1 MSSREYPFPVA
12 VSQLGAQDSRE
23 AQDARAVAWISQQ
36 PGGPIAVV
44 TPQRR
49 FEGETLK
56 RLVGRPGTVH
66 LTWRGFSAGSL
77 TQRRVVY
84 AWPDRQHLNDLWG
97 AHADAVV
104 VIEWGTAETATWL
117 EVAQP
122 VRLLPGQTPQPASG
136 PQAVLVAVDEP
147 LPEDVSGILESLAH
161 WAAGYDSGL
170 KWNEED
176 KLKADMMN
184 RPERWASVKVEQVRG
199 KCGDLKMRPNDI
211 ETIVGFLER
220 RKQGRRFNVR
230 SSYRGFTF

>member
-1 MSSREYPFPVA
+1 MSSSEYPFPVA
-12 VSQLGAQDSRE
+12 VSQLGARDSRE
-23 AQDARAVAWISQQ
+23 AQDARAVAWLSQQ
-36 PGGPIAVV
+36 PGGPIAAV

-49 FEGETLK
+49 FESETLK
-56 RLVGRPGTVH
+56 RLVGRPDTVH

-77 TQRRVVY
+77 THRRVVY

-97 AHADAVV
+97 SQADAIV

-117 EVAQP
+117 EAAQP

-136 PQAVLVAVDEP
+136 PQAALSAVGEP
-147 LPEDVSGILESLAH
+147 LPEDVIRILKSLAQ

-184 RPERWASVKVEQVRG
+184 RPERWASVTVEQVRG
-199 KCGDLKMRPNDI
+199 KCRELKMRPNDI

-230 SSYRGFTF
+230 SSYRGFQF